1 VTEIEAHIAELGQV
15 FGRLGELVADH
26 QELTER
32 LHENTVTTVENV
44 EAAHSRLLRT
54 MQQLS
59 SGRALALKLGA
70 VGLTFTVGFI
80 VFLA

>member
-1 VTEIEAHIAELGQV
+1 LELGSV

-32 LHENTVTTVENV
+32 LHENTLSTVENV
-44 EAAHSRLLRT
+44 DLSYGRLKRT
-54 MQQLS
+54 LTQLQS
-59 SGRALALKLGA
+59 NKTLALKLAA
-70 VGLTFTVGFI
+70 VGVTFTTFFI